1 MSERANVLVTEV
13 FDSELIG
20 EGAVPTF
27 RHANQELLEV
37 ININV

>member
-1 MSERANVLVTEV
+1 MPERANILVSEV

-27 RHANQELLEV
+27 THALENLLEV
-37 ININV
+37 RYIDR